1 MDVRVVGMTLI
12 LLETLLVF
20 ANIGQEQ
27 DTPREG
33 VCMYPILGVIFWQL
47 KLKVSSFNC
56 QQTTPR
62 VFHL

>member
-47 KLKVSSFNC
+47 KLKIKQF
-56 QQTTPR
+56 
-62 VFHL
+62 

>member
-1 MDVRVVGMTLI
+1 MDVRVIGMTLI

-47 KLKVSSFNC
+47 KLKIKQF
-56 QQTTPR
+56 
-62 VFHL
+62 